1 MSLHG
6 IYKTFSQTLVK
17 YFRKWVVG
25 ATVNTEEQDFLPK
38 QFTQKLQDRIQQNKR
53 HNLL

>member
-6 IYKTFSQTLVK
+6 IYKSFSQTLVK

-25 ATVNTEEQDFLPK
+25 ATVNTEEQDLLPK
-38 QFTQKLQDRIQQNKR
+38 QFTQKTTRSNPTK
-53 HNLL
+53 

>member
-6 IYKTFSQTLVK
+6 IYKTFSQTLK
-17 YFRKWVVG
+17 YFRKCVVG

-38 QFTQKLQDRIQQNKR
+38 QFTQKTTRSNPIKQKL
-53 HNLL
+53 